1 MNHIKCENALAN
13 IITIV
18 ALNNTNIMI
27 TMINASDNILL
38 LVLLTR
44 AISVTVIPVY
54 NIYMNEDW
62 FLVESI
68 L

>member
-1 MNHIKCENALAN
+1 LNHIKCENALAN